1 MSSGIEGLLKA
12 YERHVRLPW
21 AAGLSGAEKVW
32 LAVYSPS
39 GPNGQ
44 NERRLRFVI
53 DEFDIATTSAGH
65 RWKLVDLT
73 RVFDEWLGTHEYRDS
88 YFAMPEALEPALDQF
103 GEHLR
108 TLVEAE
114 LTAPEVDDNTVVALL
129 GVGAL
134 FGVYRVSQLIE
145 NVSALV
151 RGRLLV
157 FFPGEKQGNNY
168 RLLDARDGWNYLAVP
183 IVATEG

>member
-1 MSSGIEGLLKA
+1 VSSGIEGLLRA
-12 YERHVRLPW
+12 YERYVRLPW
-21 AAGLSGAEKVW
+21 VPGLSGAEKVW
-32 LAVYSPS
+32 LAVYSP
-39 GPNGQ
+39 GGANGQ

-73 RVFDEWLGTHEYRDS
+73 HVFEKWLGSHEYRDA
-88 YFAMPEALEPALDQF
+88 YFAMPEALEAAVGQF
-103 GEHLR
+103 GEYLQGQ
-108 TLVEAE
+108 VEAE
-114 LTAPEVDDNTVVALL
+114 LAAPDADDNTVVALL

-145 NVSALV
+145 NVSPLV

-157 FFPGEKQGNNY
+157 FFPGEKQGSNY
-168 RLLDARDGWNYLAVP
+168 RLLGARDGWNYLAVP
-183 IVATEG
+183 IVAAED

>member
-12 YERHVRLPW
+12 YERHVALPW
-21 AAGLSGAEKVW
+21 DRSLSGAEKVW

-39 GPNGQ
+39 SQ

-53 DEFDIATTSAGH
+53 NEFEMATKSTGH

-73 RVFDEWLGTHEYRDS
+73 NSFESWMGAHEYRDS
-88 YFAMPEALEPALDQF
+88 YFTTPKALEPALEEF
-103 GEHLR
+103 GEQLCAD
-108 TLVEAE
+108 LIAE
-114 LTAPEVDDNTVVALL
+114 LTADGVDGDTVVGLL

-134 FGVYRVSQLIE
+134 FGFYRVSRLIE
-145 NVSALV
+145 AVNPSI

-157 FFPGEKQGNNY
+157 FFPGEKQGHNY

-183 IVATEG
+183 IFAPEG

>member
-1 MSSGIEGLLKA
+1 MSSGIEGLLRA
-12 YERHVRLPW
+12 YERHIGLPW
-21 AAGLSGAEKVW
+21 DRSLSGAEKVW

-39 GPNGQ
+39 SQ

-53 DEFDIATTSAGH
+53 DEFDIATTSAGR

-73 RVFDEWLGTHEYRDS
+73 SAFEEWLGAHEYRDS
-88 YFAMPEALEPALDQF
+88 YFAMPDVLESALDDF
-103 GEHLR
+103 GQHLR
-108 TLVEAE
+108 SRLEAA
-114 LTAPEVDDNTVVALL
+114 LTATDVDEDTVVSLL
-129 GVGAL
+129 GVGSL
-134 FGVYRVSQLIE
+134 FGIYRVSQLIE
-145 NVSALV
+145 SVNPSI

-183 IVATEG
+183 IVAAEG

>member
-1 MSSGIEGLLKA
+1 MSSGIDGLLKA
-12 YERHVRLPW
+12 YERHVSLPW
-21 AAGLSGAEKVW
+21 AEGLSGAEKVW
-32 LAVYSPS
+32 LAVYPPG

-53 DEFDIATTSAGH
+53 DEFAIATINAGH

-73 RVFDEWLGTHEYRDS
+73 TAFEEWLGAHEYRDA
-88 YFAMPEALEPALDQF
+88 YFAAPAAIEPALAEF
-103 GEHLR
+103 GEVLSAR
-108 TLVEAE
+108 VTDDMV
-114 LTAPEVDDNTVVALL
+114 APDADENTVVALL

-134 FGVYRVSQLIE
+134 FGVWRVSQLIE
-145 NVSALV
+145 AVSSSV
-151 RGRLLV
+151 KGRLLV

-183 IVATEG
+183 IVAAEG

>member
-1 MSSGIEGLLKA
+1 
-12 YERHVRLPW
+12 
-21 AAGLSGAEKVW
+21 
-32 LAVYSPS
+32 
-39 GPNGQ
+39 
-44 NERRLRFVI
+44 
-53 DEFDIATTSAGH
+53 
-65 RWKLVDLT
+65 
-73 RVFDEWLGTHEYRDS
+73 
-88 YFAMPEALEPALDQF
+88 MPEALEPALDQL

-108 TLVEAE
+108 GLVEAE
-114 LTAPEVDDNTVVALL
+114 LTALEVDENTVVALL

-145 NVSALV
+145 GVNPLI

-183 IVATEG
+183 IVAMEG

>member
-1 MSSGIEGLLKA
+1 MSGGIDALLRA

-21 AAGLSGAEKVW
+21 ASGLSGAEKVW

-39 GPNGQ
+39 GSNGQ
-44 NERRLRFVI
+44 NERRLRFVMP
-53 DEFDIATTSAGH
+53 EFDIATTNSGH
-65 RWKLVDLT
+65 GWKLIDLT
-73 RVFDEWLGTHEYRDS
+73 YAFDRWLGAHEYRDA
-88 YFAMPEALEPALDQF
+88 YFANPEALEPALGEF
-103 GEHLR
+103 GEYLR
-108 TLVEAE
+108 RLVEAE
-114 LTAPEVDDNTVVALL
+114 LIAPEVDEDTVVALL

-145 NVSALV
+145 AVSPLI